1 MNESLQVSNDVEL
14 MQILL
19 TVSYL
24 QPSLTIALQ

>member
-14 MQILL
+14 MQTLL